1 MKKNI
6 QPQYFLVQFNE
17 VAEKIAELLPLHRR
31 SVEEP
36 PKPDWMQYMAASDL
50 GQCWAAIAVNDGKL
64 IGYSVYLTGN
74 DINQKGKTTADNTAF
89 FVLPD
94 YPGVGLKLL
103 KSAHELLLKLGI
115 NEINYTL
122 GDVRSA
128 KILKRMK
135 PSKTYTV
142 YSFHE

>member
-1 MKKNI
+1 MKNGI
-6 QPQYFLVQFNE
+6 QAQYFVVKFNE
-17 VAEKIAELLPLHRR
+17 VADKIAVLLAKHRQ
-31 SVEEP
+31 SVEET
-36 PKPDWMQYMAASDL
+36 PKPDWKQYMAASDA
-50 GQCWAAIAVNDGKL
+50 GQCWAAIAVCEGEL
-64 IGYSVYLTGN
+64 VGYSVYITGA
-74 DINQKGKTTADNTAF
+74 DINHKNKIVADNTAF

-94 YPGVGLKLL
+94 FPGVGLKLL

-135 PSKTYTV
+135 PAKTYTV
-142 YSFHE
+142 YSFNV